1 MKELEPDQDRA
12 GSARRSQDGGTP
24 RADLEIYVDVAAVD
38 GRKHLRYTLDSP
50 TDKVPYTRRRIL
62 GPPFEIEP
70 EEYQANLFEGL
81 EKLQAGLTTDGSPVF
96 GDEIVPELEKLG
108 RELYRDLF
116 TPEMK
121 DAYRK
126 FRDQVNKLHIISAES
141 WIPWEIVKPY
151 DDSDLEAVIN
161 DDFWCL
167 RFQLTRWLCGE
178 TAPPASIAVS
188 RLAVV
193 RAEAPLGMKALSH
206 GRREARLLAALA
218 DRCAIEDR
226 SVTSAT
232 FERLEQKLR
241 EEDLDLVHF
250 VGHGKLVPDQPQ
262 RASFLLEDGRAW
274 RPTDLL
280 GQVGTRVRRNRPLV
294 FLNAC
299 QMAQSG
305 WARTRLGGWAPSWI
319 EAGCG
324 AFVGPQWTVSDGLA
338 SAFAE
343 AFYAA
348 LENGETFGAAA
359 CEARRKLGGMAAAFS
374 IYAHPN
380 GRLLLPGSKRVSR
393 KNRSTTGESTSQNH
407 STGGR
412 NRKRTDR
419 RPGESIMSRQNSF
432 RRFAPYVFGFIFIA
446 IVVAIAVAK
455 PVISPFQYTVFR
467 IVLALAAAGIAGTIP
482 KLQTIKAGRALKVG
496 GAMIVFL
503 IVYFFSPAGLIVDTP
518 APTSIDS
525 ISVESIEP
533 AAEGWAVDTDPLL
546 VSWLASGDRTDV
558 HVLLENVRTAR
569 KTRGLRVSSSEGRL
583 VFNPD
588 QYREVV
594 TNRDHTKVNTIRAV
608 VQTKTNTF
616 YSKEFDLHVGIT
628 IVLIGEEPNTLLA
641 SAMIDDSSELLS
653 NYECEIDVIGWT
665 QGEKRPFFLPIKLR
679 NPFTEVP
686 ISDIP
691 NLAWDSLGIVY
702 QGPDDERR
710 IRKQVMLVTRVGGA
724 DHD

>member
-12 GSARRSQDGGTP
+12 ESALRSQDGGAP
-24 RADLEIYVDVAAVD
+24 RADLEMYVDIASVD

-70 EEYQANLFEGL
+70 NEYQANLFEGI
-81 EKLQAGLTTDGSPVF
+81 EKLHAGLTSDGSPLL

-126 FRDQVNKLHIISAES
+126 FREQVNTLHIISAES
-141 WIPWEIVKPY
+141 WIPWEIVRPY

-178 TAPPASIAVS
+178 TAPPAAIAIS

-193 RAEAPLGMKALSH
+193 RAEAPRGMKALGH
-206 GRREARLLAALA
+206 GRREASLLAALA
-218 DRCAIEDR
+218 DRCAVEDR
-226 SVTSAT
+226 SLASAT
-232 FERLEQKLR
+232 FEGLEQKLR
-241 EEDLDLVHF
+241 DEDLDLVHF
-250 VGHGKLVPDQPQ
+250 VGHGKLVLDQPQ
-262 RASFLLEDGRAW
+262 RASFLLENGRAW
-274 RPTDLL
+274 QPTDLL
-280 GQVGTRVRRNRPLV
+280 GEVGTRVRRNRPLV

-324 AFVGPQWTVSDGLA
+324 AFIGPQWTVDDGLA
-338 SAFAE
+338 CAFAK

-348 LENGETFGAAA
+348 LENDRTFGAAA

-374 IYAHPN
+374 VYAHPN
-380 GRLLLPGSKRVSR
+380 GRLLLPGSKRAKR
-393 KNRSTTGESTSQNH
+393 RNRSTTGESTSQNNN
-407 STGGR
+407 TGSR
-412 NRKRTDR
+412 NRKRADLQ
-419 RPGESIMSRQNSF
+419 PGESIMWSQNSF
-432 RRFAPYVFGFIFIA
+432 RRFAPYAFGFIFIA
-446 IVVAIAVAK
+446 TVVAIAVAI
-455 PVISPFQYTVFR
+455 PVTNAFQETILR
-467 IVLALAAAGIAGTIP
+467 IVLALAAAGIAGTTP
-482 KLQTIKAGRALKVG
+482 KLLKVKAGRSLKVG
-496 GAMIVFL
+496 GAMIIFL
-503 IVYFFSPAGLIVDTP
+503 VVYFFNPAVLIVDGP
-518 APTSIDS
+518 APLSINS

-533 AAEGWAVDTDPLL
+533 AAEDWAVDTDPLL
-546 VSWLASGDRTDV
+546 VSWLASGDREFV

-569 KTRGLRVSSSEGRL
+569 RTKPLRISSSEGR
-583 VFNPD
+583 VIFNPD

-594 TNRDHTKVNTIRAV
+594 TNRDHTKVNTTMAV
-608 VQTKTNTF
+608 VQTKTNIF
-616 YSKEFDLHVGIT
+616 FSEEFDLHVGIT

-641 SAMIDDSSELLS
+641 SAMIDDSSESLS
-653 NYECEIDVIGWT
+653 NYQCEIDVIGWT
-665 QGEKRPFFLPIKLR
+665 QGEKNPFFFPIKLR

-691 NLAWDSLGIVY
+691 NVAWDSLDIVY

-710 IRKQVMLVTRVGGA
+710 IREQVMLGTRVVG
-724 DHD
+724 DDD